1 MKNGHET
8 TMKSPDQYRHFAQMC
23 RLIAR
28 NGSIE
33 GPKDEILEMAET
45 WERLADG
52 TQDVLRRGPL
62 IGTSQEGIDLYRFLE
77 AL

>member
-1 MKNGHET
+1 MRNGRET
-8 TMKSPDQYRHFAQMC
+8 TMKTPDQYRHFAHMC
-23 RLIAR
+23 RSIAR
-28 NGSIE
+28 AEAIDASKE
-33 GPKDEILEMAET
+33 EILEMAST

-77 AL
+77 GL